1 MADKKTPDVND
12 LILEQQKESNIH
24 IGTLLDRM
32 AVMETVVMGVNKE
45 DGIYG
50 SLKKIEDTLGGMKTV
65 IESIST
71 NINNPD
77 TGINAQIKCNK
88 EDISVLKT
96 FKTKVIAGILA
107 AKTILLGIIYV
118 VNKFNIFGS
127 N

>member
-1 MADKKTPDVND
+1 MTNKKASDVND
-12 LILEQQKESNIH
+12 LILQQLQDSDKN

-32 AVMETVVMGVNKE
+32 AIMETVVMGVNKQ

-50 SLKKIEDTLGGMKTV
+50 SLQKIENTMGDMKGI
-65 IESIST
+65 IENISS